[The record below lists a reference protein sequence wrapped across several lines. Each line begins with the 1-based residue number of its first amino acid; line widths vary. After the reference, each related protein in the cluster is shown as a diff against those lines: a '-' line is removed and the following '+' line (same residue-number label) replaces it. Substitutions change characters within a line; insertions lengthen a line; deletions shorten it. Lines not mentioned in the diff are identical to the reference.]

1 METSYIE
8 KAELFATNIIVN
20 DFSKKL
26 VRHDIELQHRIIAGV
41 KEIAEAEGLTDKEL
55 EYVLIAGWLSQ
66 LGYKD
71 FDSLKS
77 IKREDFFISCFEC
90 TLHIAKDFLVDIDYP
105 ADDRDIVLNML
116 ENVRPYNVIE
126 GRLSNV
132 LQDAIII
139 DWSKPKGKKRVK
151 NQYEE
156 MLLTNSTT
164 AGTGTFI
171 SKSIEYL
178 QKHTY
183 KTAYG
188 KSKLE
193 PKKQE
198 LILKLE
204 KERKSLSK
212 KDDIAIKQEL
222 GISDDELKKLKKNLK
237 SVKGRDERGV
247 QTMFRTTSRN
257 HYTMIQMVDRKA
269 NIMISVNA
277 IILSLILSRIIG
289 IIDTFCIHNSPLL
302 VMLFSSIISIFFA
315 VIAIIPTTTHGSFT
329 EQEVRNKEGNLL
341 FFGNYHNMKFRD
353 YEWGILQMLNDSN
366 YLYSSMI
373 KDQYFLGLKL
383 KKKHWHI
390 RISLAVFLIG
400 FVTAVIAF
408 IIVGSM
414 SDFHI
419 GGTHID

>member
-1 METSYIE
+1 MITSIVE
-8 KAELFATNIIVN
+8 KAELFATKIIVN

-26 VRHDIELQHRIIAGV
+26 VRHDIELQHRVIEGV
-41 KEIAEAEGLTDKEL
+41 KEIAEAEGLTEKEL
-55 EYVLIAGWLSQ
+55 EYVLVAGWLSQ

-71 FDSLKS
+71 FENLKS
-77 IKREDFFISCFEC
+77 IEGEEFFISCFEC
-90 TLHIAKDFLVDIDYP
+90 TLHIAKDFLLDVECPPTDIDIIL
-105 ADDRDIVLNML
+105 DILK
-116 ENVRPYNVIE
+116 NVRPYNVIE

-132 LQDAIII
+132 LHDAIII
-139 DWSKPKGKKRVK
+139 DWSKAKGKKRIR

-156 MLLTNSTT
+156 MLLTKSTT

-178 QKHTY
+178 QKHSY
-183 KTAYG
+183 KTDYG
-188 KSKLE
+188 KNRLE

-204 KERKSLSK
+204 KEKKNLIK

-222 GISDDELKKLKKNLK
+222 GISDQELKQLKKNLK

-277 IILSLILSRIIG
+277 IILSLILSRVIG
-289 IIDTFCIHNSPLL
+289 VIDTFCIHNSPLL
-302 VMLFSSIISIFFA
+302 VMLLSSIISIFFA

-329 EQEVRNKEGNLL
+329 EKEVRNKEGNLL
-341 FFGNYHNMKFRD
+341 FFGNYHNMKYRD

-373 KDQYFLGLKL
+373 KDQYFLYT
-383 KKKHWHI
+383 HPP
-390 RISLAVFLIG
+390 RIITL
-400 FVTAVIAF
+400 
-408 IIVGSM
+408 
-414 SDFHI
+414 
-419 GGTHID
+419 